1 MTIRRALLSV
11 SDKTGIVDLA
21 RGLVSLGVEIVSTGG
36 TAASLRAA
44 AVPVVPLSE
53 ITGFPEILGGRVKTL
68 HPAVHG
74 ALLAVRGNPEH
85 DAELARHG
93 IGPIDLVVVTL
104 YPFEAAQERGATFP
118 AMVEEIDVGGV
129 TLLRAA
135 AKNFEGVVVLS
146 APPQYRAVLD
156 ELQRTGTV
164 SRPTRLNLAREAF
177 ARTSRYDA
185 AISRYLEASVPR
197 EEEVFPQHLVLAF
210 EKAQDVRYGENPH
223 QRGAFYREPGIT
235 RPCVATARQIAGK
248 PLSYNNIYDLD
259 VAFELVKEFTDP
271 AAVIVKH
278 GIPCG
283 VGTGGGISGAY
294 LHAREGDPVSA
305 FGGIVALNRAVD
317 RPTADAVGE
326 TFLEAVIAPGFSEDA
341 LAALGRKKNLR
352 LMEVGPLDTPRKP
365 AQGGRRVARIPS
377 TKSPALSSADGRDA
391 PGSAELDL
399 RRVRGG
405 VLVQDRDT
413 VDLIEDQLQV
423 VTSRAP
429 TEREWGDLRF
439 AWTVC
444 RYVRSN
450 AIVFAR
456 DCQVVGIG
464 AGQTNRVEP
473 VRLAARQAGERAK
486 GAVMASEAFFPFPDA
501 VEVAIT
507 AGITAVIQPGG
518 SVRDAEVVAAADSA
532 GIAMVTT
539 GIRHFRH

>member
-1 MTIRRALLSV
+1 
-11 SDKTGIVDLA
+11 
-21 RGLVSLGVEIVSTGG
+21 
-36 TAASLRAA
+36 LRAA

-93 IGPIDLVVVTL
+93 IGPIDLVAVTL

-146 APPQYRAVLD
+146 APPQYHAVLD

-164 SRPTRLNLAREAF
+164 GRPTRLHLAREAF

-185 AISRYLEASVPR
+185 AISRYLEASGPR
-197 EEEVFPQHLVLAF
+197 EEEVFPRHLVLAF
-210 EKAQDVRYGENPH
+210 EKAQDLRYGENPH

-283 VGTGGGISGAY
+283 VGTGEEISGAY
-294 LHAREGDPVSA
+294 LHARAGDPVSA

-352 LMEVGPLDTPRKP
+352 LMEVGLLDTPRKP
-365 AQGGRRVARIPS
+365 AQGGRQVARIPS
-377 TKSPALSSADGRDA
+377 TKSPAPSDDGRET
-391 PGSAELDL
+391 PVSAELDL

-456 DCQVVGIG
+456 DRQVVGIG

-473 VRLAARQAGERAK
+473 ARLAARQAGERAK

-501 VEVAIT
+501 VEVAIK